1 VCDAKLIDKLSNL
14 IIDAKCQLCN
24 TPSIH
29 ILEGKMEF
37 IYETHAVDPETFAS
51 YRIGDTFQ
59 GGVVIEGTADEAF
72 DQYLLITRR
81 EEQAAA

>member
-1 VCDAKLIDKLSNL
+1 VLTYNQQYVEL
-14 IIDAKCQLCN
+14 
-24 TPSIH
+24 PSIH

-51 YRIGDTFQ
+51 YRIGDTFE
-59 GGVVIEGTADEAF
+59 GGVVIEGTADEEN
-72 DQYLLITRR
+72 DQFLLITRR